1 MGRLND
7 ASVNGSIRLY
17 LRVMIIIRQERRNKA
32 RAEKRMEEEFGR
44 GNEIVGMKFTF
55 FKWKRRKKT
64 VGLVLLSGRILVGV
78 C

>member
-55 FKWKRRKKT
+55 F
-64 VGLVLLSGRILVGV
+64 
-78 C
+78 